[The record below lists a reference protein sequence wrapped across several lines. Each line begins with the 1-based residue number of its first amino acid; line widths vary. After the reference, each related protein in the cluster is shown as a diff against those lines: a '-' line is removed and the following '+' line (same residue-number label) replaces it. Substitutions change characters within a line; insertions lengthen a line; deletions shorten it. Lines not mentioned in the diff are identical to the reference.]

1 MSVQTGSGLATTR
14 LAAADT
20 SRNLGASPR
29 HQSPRAIAGVQAE
42 FFDFEDRSSGP
53 VEIDDI
59 VDTLAEGR
67 FVWVDV
73 DCEQAHPEVI
83 AKLLPA
89 SGLAGFDPSSVGD
102 AGCCEAEV
110 SRLRRSEGLLQISLI
125 GMVDGTDGLVGQTL
139 HLLIG
144 EGFLVSFHRGAS
156 AVLAEVRRDY
166 LCDFQRH
173 AATPSFLIYEF
184 WNEQVDQYLRLQSRL
199 EHEVETMR
207 LKLRTD
213 ANEATLLELA
223 DVTGEL
229 LALRKRVMPAR
240 RVLEELVARKT
251 TLISE
256 ATLGYMSGM
265 IATLERLLSD
275 ITSNLG
281 ILESAMNFSLT
292 VATHRTNLVMNRL
305 AVVSTIFLPLTFL
318 CGVYGMNFEG
328 IPELAW
334 THGYK
339 FFWALSALIT
349 VWLVLV
355 LRRARLL

>member
-139 HLLIG
+139 HLLIA
-144 EGFLVSFHRGAS
+144 EGFLVSFNRGAS
-156 AVLAEVRRDY
+156 AVLAEVRRD
-166 LCDFQRH
+166 
-173 AATPSFLIYEF
+173 
-184 WNEQVDQYLRLQSRL
+184 
-199 EHEVETMR
+199 
-207 LKLRTD
+207 
-213 ANEATLLELA
+213 
-223 DVTGEL
+223 
-229 LALRKRVMPAR
+229 
-240 RVLEELVARKT
+240 
-251 TLISE
+251 
-256 ATLGYMSGM
+256 
-265 IATLERLLSD
+265 
-275 ITSNLG
+275 
-281 ILESAMNFSLT
+281 
-292 VATHRTNLVMNRL
+292 
-305 AVVSTIFLPLTFL
+305 
-318 CGVYGMNFEG
+318 
-328 IPELAW
+328 
-334 THGYK
+334 
-339 FFWALSALIT
+339 
-349 VWLVLV
+349 
-355 LRRARLL
+355 

>member
-1 MSVQTGSGLATTR
+1 MSVQAGNRLATPRMAMRET
-14 LAAADT
+14 L
-20 SRNLGASPR
+20 RNHEVSQRRQPPR
-29 HQSPRAIAGVQAE
+29 EVTGVQAE
-42 FFDFEDRSSGP
+42 FLDFEDRSSGL
-53 VEIDDI
+53 VELDDI
-59 VDTLAEGR
+59 ADTLAEGR
-67 FVWVDV
+67 FVWIDV
-73 DCEQAHPEVI
+73 DCEQARPEVI
-83 AKLLPA
+83 VELLPA

-110 SRLRRSEGLLQISLI
+110 SEVRRSERLLQISLV
-125 GMVDGTDGLVGQTL
+125 GVVAGTDGLVGQTL

-144 EGFLVSFHRGAS
+144 EGFLVTFHRGAS
-156 AVLAEVRRDY
+156 AVLTEVRRDY

-199 EHEVETMR
+199 EQKVETMR

-213 ANEATLLELA
+213 TNEATLLELA

-229 LALRKRVMPAR
+229 LALRKRAMPTR

-318 CGVYGMNFEG
+318 CGVYGMNFES
-328 IPELAW
+328 IPELEWA
-334 THGYK
+334 HGYK
-339 FFWALSALIT
+339 FFWAVSALIT
-349 VWLVLV
+349 FGLVLV